1 MDSLNY
7 AKLMDL
13 FNAQTGTVN
22 ILWNIF
28 VVVSLGVLGFVLKE
42 KDLREN
48 WKVKLAFSIGFIL
61 FAFGNIEAISRSQ
74 EILVAISDT
83 LRKAAANNN
92 QSEYR
97 SVLEAYKAQ
106 SVHVIQRGHR
116 IMSVLVVLLMWLPD
130 IAARIQRWR
139 KRAKTKRA

>member
-1 MDSLNY
+1 MDGLNY

-48 WKVKLAFSIGFIL
+48 WKIKLAFSIGFII
-61 FAFGNIEAISRSQ
+61 FAFGNIEAILRSQ
-74 EILVAISDT
+74 RILVAISDT
-83 LRKAAANNN
+83 LCNAAANN

-106 SVHVIQRGHR
+106 SVHKIQRGHLV
-116 IMSVLVVLLMWLPD
+116 MSALVVLVMWLPD

-139 KRAKTKRA
+139 ETAKT